1 MISHSHLI
9 SHHTLFCLLYMN
21 NLFLFPLPSPYH
33 RPSDLLLL
41 PLIIPSTLH
50 ILYKLLSILLLSIS
64 IATTQKRL
72 PRRMNPPRNKPSSLC
87 RQLIQT
93 RTPRLPPQLHPHH
106 IQLCGQQWALPSIAL
121 FATSDGVVPCELS
134 AETSGHDV
142 VEG

>member
-50 ILYKLLSILLLSIS
+50 ILYKLLSQSSFSKKVITNLV
-64 IATTQKRL
+64 RL
-72 PRRMNPPRNKPSSLC
+72 
-87 RQLIQT
+87 T
-93 RTPRLPPQLHPHH
+93 
-106 IQLCGQQWALPSIAL
+106 
-121 FATSDGVVPCELS
+121 
-134 AETSGHDV
+134 
-142 VEG
+142 